1 MIDSIT
7 IAESGLLGFEAGLR
21 TISNNTANLNTPG
34 FKGSSTQFA
43 DLFYSDSSLESD
55 GSPGVGEFG
64 YGLNTLGTT
73 LNFTPGQQTSTGD
86 PLDVAENG
94 QGYFVLKNAEGALHY
109 TKDGEFKFDSTGTLV
124 SAATGETVMGIDT
137 NGNLVPITLANLGT
151 NAPKATTAVTFSGN
165 LSSTTTSDTVNNVTV
180 IDAAGTTHT
189 LSVALTAVSD
199 QAGSWNVAL
208 MDGTTQVGKGTISFS
223 GGNIVSGSSKV
234 ALTYTPTGGQSMPLT
249 LDFSSNVTSFDSG
262 TSSTLSF
269 AKQDGY
275 GSSSLTGESFDSTG
289 TLILAYANGQT
300 AKGPQLALA
309 QFSSPDQVQ
318 SIGSNEFAAQGSSG
332 WTIGT
337 AGTGQFGTVAD
348 GEVEGS
354 NVDLSTEFSNLVVMQ
369 RGYQACSQVISTASD
384 MLSTLFGI
392 WGK

>member
-1 MIDSIT
+1 MIDSIN

-34 FKGSSTQFA
+34 FKSSSTEFT

-64 YGLNTLGTT
+64 YGLDTVGTT

-94 QGYFVLKNAEGALHY
+94 QGFFVLKNADGELHY
-109 TKDGEFKFDSTGTLV
+109 TKDGEFKFDSSGTLV
-124 SAATGETVMGIDT
+124 SATTGETVMGLDA
-137 NGNLVPITLANLGT
+137 NGNLVPITLTNEGT
-151 NAPKATTAVTFSGN
+151 DAPKATTTVTFTGN

-189 LSVALTAVSD
+189 LSVELTAVNG
-199 QAGSWNVAL
+199 QAGEWNVAL
-208 MDGTTQVGKGTISFS
+208 MDGTTQVGTGTISFNS
-223 GGNIVSGSSKV
+223 GSIVSGSSKV
-234 ALTYTPTGGQSMPLT
+234 SLTYTPSGGQAMPLT

-262 TSSTLSF
+262 TSSTLAF
-269 AKQDGY
+269 AQQDGFA
-275 GSSSLTGESFDSTG
+275 SSSLTGQSFDSTG

-300 AKGPQLALA
+300 QKGPQLALA
-309 QFSSPDQVQ
+309 QFASPDQVE
-318 SIGSNEFAAQGSSG
+318 SIGANEFAAQGSSG

-337 AGTGQFGTVAD
+337 AGAGQFGTVAG

-384 MLSTLFGI
+384 MLGTLFGI

>member
-1 MIDSIT
+1 MIDSIN

-34 FKGSSTQFA
+34 FKGSSTQFT
-43 DLFYSDSSLESD
+43 DLFYADSSLESD

-64 YGLNTLGTT
+64 YGLDTLGTT

-94 QGYFVLKNAEGALHY
+94 QGYFVLQNAAGELHY
-109 TKDGEFKFDSTGTLV
+109 TRDGEFKFDSTGTLV
-124 SAATGETVMGIDT
+124 SASTGETVMGLDG
-137 NGNLVPITLANLGT
+137 NGNLVPISLTNLGT
-151 NAPKATTAVTFSGN
+151 HAPKATTTVAFSGN
-165 LSSTTTSDTVNNVTV
+165 LSSTTTADTVNNVTV

-189 LSVALTAVSD
+189 LSLALAAVSG
-199 QAGSWNVAL
+199 QAGTWNVTL
-208 MDGTTQVGKGTISFS
+208 MDGTTKAGTGTISFS
-223 GGNIVSGSSKV
+223 GGSIVSSSGKV
-234 ALTYTPTGGQSMPLT
+234 AVTYTPSGGQAMPLT

-262 TSSTLSF
+262 TSSTLAFSH
-269 AKQDGY
+269 QDGFAS
-275 GSSSLTGESFDSTG
+275 GSLTGQSFDSTG

-309 QFSSPDQVQ
+309 QFDSPDQVKA
-318 SIGSNEFAAQGSSG
+318 IGGNEFAALGSSG
-332 WTIGT
+332 WTIGA
-337 AGTGQFGTVAD
+337 AGTGQFGTVAG
-348 GEVEGS
+348 GEIEGS
-354 NVDLSTEFSNLVVMQ
+354 NVDLSSEFSNLVVMQ